1 MFNWLP
7 CGLQAQKAFPAHEC
21 TDQQQAQELHAALKE
36 GLLLLNGHSFLISQ
50 VSATAWRVSTIR
62 QCFRAPCVSR

>member
-36 GLLLLNGHSFLISQ
+36 GLLLLNGHGHCRLLQSSWMQ
-50 VSATAWRVSTIR
+50 RR
-62 QCFRAPCVSR
+62 QRLLLCC